1 MKIIVSGSSGTIGS
15 ALIPE
20 LANQGHAVTRLV
32 RSKPEDT
39 GAAIGWDPIGG
50 TIDTAGLEGHDGV
63 VHLAGENIA
72 GRWTAAKKA
81 AIRNSRVRGTRLLA
95 EALAG
100 LQQPPR
106 VLVCAS
112 ALGYYGD
119 RGDLVLRE
127 DTGSGTGFLAEVC
140 GEWEAAAQPAEEKGI
155 RVVHL
160 RIGVVLST
168 KGGALKE
175 MLTPFKM
182 GVGGRLGSGKQYQS
196 WIAVDDVAS
205 VILHALTTETLSGPV
220 NTASPNP
227 VTNLEFTKAL
237 GRVLG
242 RPTIFP
248 MPAFA
253 AKLAL
258 GEIAEQLLLASQRLD
273 MGKLLASGYQFRYP
287 ELEGALRHLLEK

>member
-1 MKIIVSGSSGTIGS
+1 MKIVVSGSSGTVGS

-20 LANQGHAVTRLV
+20 LTRQGHTVTRLV
-32 RSKPEDT
+32 RSQPKDPE
-39 GAAIGWDPIGG
+39 AAIGWDPIGG

-100 LQQPPR
+100 LQQPPK

-140 GEWEAAAQPAEEKGI
+140 REWEAAAQPAAEKGI

-160 RIGVVLST
+160 RIGIVLDP

-182 GVGGRLGSGKQYQS
+182 GVGGRMGSGQQYWS
-196 WIAVDDVAS
+196 WVAVDDVAGT
-205 VILHALTTETLSGPV
+205 ILHALTSESLSGPV

-227 VTNLEFTKAL
+227 VTNREFTKVF

-242 RPTIFP
+242 RPTILP

-253 AKLAL
+253 ARLAL
-258 GEIAEQLLLASQRLD
+258 GEMAEELLLASQRLD
-273 MGKLLASGYQFRYP
+273 VSKLLASSYQFRYP
-287 ELEGALRHLLEK
+287 ELEGALRHLLGK

>member
-1 MKIIVSGSSGTIGS
+1 MKILVSGSSGTVGS
-15 ALIPE
+15 ALVPLLTSE
-20 LANQGHAVTRLV
+20 GYTVTRLV
-32 RSKPEDT
+32 RSKPKDAD
-39 GAAIGWDPIGG
+39 GAIGWDPIGG
-50 TIDTAGLEGHDGV
+50 TIDTARLEGHDGV

-72 GRWTAAKKA
+72 GRWTPAKKA
-81 AIRNSRVRGTRLLA
+81 AIRDSRVRGTRLLA

-127 DTGSGTGFLAEVC
+127 DTGSGTGFLAETC
-140 GEWEAAAQPAEEKGI
+140 REWEAAARPAAEKGI

-160 RIGVVLST
+160 RIGIVLSPR
-168 KGGALKE
+168 GGALKE
-175 MLTPFKM
+175 MLMPFKM
-182 GVGGRLGSGKQYQS
+182 GVGGRMGTGKQYWS
-196 WIAVDDVAS
+196 WVAVDDVAG
-205 VILHALTTETLSGPV
+205 IIHHALTNESLQGPV
-220 NTASPNP
+220 NTSTPNP
-227 VTNLEFTKAL
+227 VTNREFTKVF

-242 RPTIFP
+242 RPTILP

-258 GEIAEQLLLASQRLD
+258 GEMAEELLLASQRLD
-273 MGKLLASGYQFRYP
+273 VSKLLDSGYQFRYP
-287 ELEGALRHLLEK
+287 ELESALRHLLGK